1 MSAEQEA
8 LQWGTEGRET
18 ELGILAEA
26 GTPGW
31 GGPGPSCRGAA
42 RDAAHPPRAKREAR
56 TLLLSISL
64 QPGAREVRK
73 RISLIND

>member
-26 GTPGW
+26 GTPG
-31 GGPGPSCRGAA
+31 GAPGPSCRGAA
-42 RDAAHPPRAKREAR
+42 RDAARPPGPR
-56 TLLLSISL
+56 
-64 QPGAREVRK
+64 GRK
-73 RISLIND
+73 EPSCFQSPSNQGPEK